1 MNSARRQMLGN
12 APLPSVS
19 TDPAGGGGA
28 PAAPPSTEWV
38 GGVVPPVVPSRQ
50 QHVLPPRDP
59 ATGQFTE
66 ADLIAAREAAAREV
80 EERLANRFAPMEE
93 QLRTLTAEREAY
105 QAEQARLQQE
115 QAAAA
120 EAQRQAELSAVER
133 LAEQQAQFE
142 QRQRQYE
149 EDIRNRD
156 AVMEREQ
163 RYQDNQA
170 YRNRRLNEERSLIAP
185 QFDDFIQGNSPEEIE
200 RSIAAAKAKTDDI
213 VSMLGQQQTAFRQQQ
228 RGVAPVAPAV
238 GPMDQAPGQ
247 TLVSASDLDAMD
259 DATYAQNREVLLAAA
274 RRSGP
279 YGLGR

>member
-12 APLPSVS
+12 APLPSV
-19 TDPAGGGGA
+19 DAAPGGGGA
-28 PAAPPSTEWV
+28 PAAAPPSTEWV
-38 GGVVPPVVPSRQ
+38 GGVTPPVVPSRQ
-50 QHVLPPRDP
+50 QHTLPPRDP

-66 ADLIAAREAAAREV
+66 ADLIAAREQAAREV
-80 EERLANRFAPMEE
+80 EERVAARFAPMEE
-93 QLRTLTAEREAY
+93 QLRTLTTEREAY
-105 QAEQARLQQE
+105 QAEQARLAQE
-115 QAAAA
+115 AAAAA
-120 EAQRQAELSAVER
+120 EQQRQSELTAVQR

-142 QRQRQYE
+142 ERQRQYE
-149 EDIRNRD
+149 EDIRARD

-163 RYQDNQA
+163 RYQANQT
-170 YRNRRLNEERSLIAP
+170 YRTNRLAEERSLIAP
-185 QFDDFIQGNSPEEIE
+185 QFDDFIGGNSPEEIE

-228 RGVAPVAPAV
+228 RGVAPTAPAI